1 MPKRPDEF
9 LHARAQRHRL
19 PAVRILY
26 HHRTASRDGQAVH
39 IEEMVSGL
47 LSLGH
52 DVHVVAPAANRES
65 AMGANVGWVYRLKT
79 TVPRGL
85 YELME
90 IAYSVVEYRRLAR
103 AVREFKPDVIYERYN
118 LFLMAGLM
126 AKRRFNVPLVLE
138 VNSPLAQERELFG
151 GLSLK
156 RLARWAEGTM
166 WRGADQVLPVTR
178 ALARYV
184 TAYAVPEARV
194 TVVSNGVNLAHFSSA
209 PSPAQAKEALGLTG
223 SLVLGFTGFLR
234 DWHGVDSVIRWMAQ
248 TSVSR
253 TVHLLVVGDG
263 PARPQLERLA
273 AAHGLAD
280 RVTFTGVVAR
290 ERIPAHV
297 AAFDVALQPAVVPY
311 ASPLKLFEYLAL
323 GKAIL
328 APRQANLE
336 EILTDGGN
344 ALFFDPA
351 DPSGLSNALT
361 RLVADPDL
369 RERLASGAAATIK
382 ERQLTWR
389 DIAKRVSA
397 VCSTLVHDRATRRT
411 RFNESESSPA
421 GIELR
426 TAADSDPLRTGELE
440 NERAR

>member
-1 MPKRPDEF
+1 M
-9 LHARAQRHRL
+9 
-19 PAVRILY
+19 RILY

-39 IEEMVSGL
+39 IDEMISAL
-47 LSLGH
+47 RSLGH
-52 DVHVVAPAANRES
+52 DVHVVAPGAHRKS
-65 AMGANVGWVYRLKT
+65 AMGAHLGWVHRLKGAF
-79 TVPRGL
+79 PRAL
-85 YELME
+85 YELLE
-90 IAYSVVEYRRLAR
+90 VAYSLVEYRRLAR

-118 LFLMAGLM
+118 LFLMTGLM
-126 AKRRFNVPLVLE
+126 IKRRFRVPLVLE
-138 VNSPLAQERELFG
+138 VNSPLAHERELFS
-151 GLSLK
+151 GLSMK
-156 RLARWAEGTM
+156 RLAKWAEGTV
-166 WRGADQVLPVTR
+166 WRGADRVLPVTR
-178 ALARYV
+178 VLGGYV
-184 TAYAVPEARV
+184 NAYGVPEARV
-194 TVVSNGVNLAHFSSA
+194 TVVSNGVSVAHFAGA
-209 PSPAQAKEALGLTG
+209 PSPEAAKEALGLSG
-223 SLVLGFTGFLR
+223 RLVLGFTGFLR
-234 DWHGVDSVIRWMAQ
+234 DWHGVDGIIHWMAQ
-248 TSVSR
+248 PSVPAN
-253 TVHLLVVGDG
+253 VHLLIVGDG

-273 AAHGLAD
+273 SAHGLGG
-280 RVTFTGVVAR
+280 RVTFSGVVAR
-290 ERIPAHV
+290 EHIPAHV

-336 EILTDGGN
+336 EILTDGRN

-411 RFNESESSPA
+411 RFNKSESSPA